1 MRGSVSARTISGIIA
16 ITAILGP
23 SIPALGAHPQSVR
36 GSGGAV
42 ASAEQAATDVGLR
55 ILRDGGNAVD
65 AAVATAL
72 ALAVVHPGAGNLGG
86 GGFAVVRFGT
96 AVDTLDFRETAPAAA
111 SRDMYVGDDGTPVRE
126 RSWVGPLAAGVP
138 GSPVGLYELHARY
151 GRLPWQRV
159 VSPAER
165 LAGEG
170 FVVSERLARE
180 IAGSVSLLERFPETA
195 AVWLPGGSPPAAGT
209 MMRLPQ
215 LATTLR
221 NYRNNGPPALT
232 QGPAA
237 AAIETVSRRYGGVLR
252 AEDLA
257 AYRVVWRRPVLFDA
271 FGWKCASM
279 ALPSSGG
286 IILGQT
292 FAMLE
297 RLQWAELPR
306 FGADR
311 IHLLA
316 EVWRRSFAD
325 RYQLGDPRTTHA
337 DASQLLASS
346 WLDRRSRDIQRHR
359 ATPSARVRPW
369 TEEDVL
375 EPAATTHLSVVDAAG
390 NAVSLTTTL
399 NGRFGCGLLVPGVG
413 ILLNNEM
420 DDFAAAPGHPNE
432 YGLVQGEA
440 NAVEAGKRML
450 SSMAPIVAWRGD
462 QMLVLGARGG
472 SKIPTSTAQVFLNVV
487 VDGDDLQAAVDRP
500 RVHHQWRPDTLMV
513 ETDSLSPETARVLT
527 QRGHTLEEL
536 ATAEQQ
542 PKVNAVQRLPGGVLA
557 AAADPRGP
565 GAAGVVT
572 PAPGQPRDRN

>member
-1 MRGSVSARTISGIIA
+1 MRVSVGFRVISGIVA
-16 ITAILGP
+16 ITAILVGSDP
-23 SIPALGAHPQSVR
+23 VQGAHPQSVR

-42 ASAEQAATDVGLR
+42 ASAERAATDVGLQ
-55 ILRDGGNAVD
+55 ILLDGGNAVD

-96 AVDTLDFRETAPAAA
+96 EVDTLDFRETAPAAA
-111 SRDMYVGDDGTPVRE
+111 SRDMYLGSDGEPVPD

-138 GSPVGLYELHARY
+138 GSPVGLYELHGRY

-165 LAGEG
+165 LAGDG

-180 IAGSVSLLERFPETA
+180 ITGSLELLRRFPETA
-195 AVWLPGGSPPAAGT
+195 DVWLPGGSPPAAGT
-209 MMRLPQ
+209 VMRLPQ
-215 LATTLR
+215 LAATLR
-221 NYRNNGPPALT
+221 NYRNDGPSALT
-232 QGPAA
+232 QGAA
-237 AAIETVSRRYGGVLR
+237 AVAIEMVAHRYGGVLR

-257 AYRVVWRRPVLFDA
+257 AYRAVWRSPVLFDA

-279 ALPSSGG
+279 SLPSSGG

-292 FAMLE
+292 FGMLE
-297 RLQWAELPR
+297 RLSWAELPR

-311 IHLLA
+311 AHLLA

-325 RYQLGDPRTTHA
+325 RYRLGDPRTTQV
-337 DASQLLASS
+337 DAWELLASS
-346 WLDRRSRDIQRHR
+346 WLDRRAREIRLHR
-359 ATPSARVRPW
+359 ATSSDKVRPW
-369 TEEDVL
+369 TEEDL
-375 EPAATTHLSVVDAAG
+375 REAAATTHLSVIDAAG
-390 NAVSLTTTL
+390 NAVALTTTL

-420 DDFAAAPGHPNE
+420 DDFAAAPGRPNE

-440 NAVEAGKRML
+440 NAVGAGKRML
-450 SSMAPIVAWRGD
+450 SSMAPIVAWRGEEL
-462 QMLVLGARGG
+462 LVLGARGG

-487 VDGDDLQAAVDRP
+487 VDRDDLQAAVDRP
-500 RVHHQWRPDTLMV
+500 RVHHQWRPDILMV
-513 ETDSLSPETARVLT
+513 EPDSLSPETVRVLT
-527 QRGHTLEEL
+527 QRGHSLEEM
-536 ATAEQQ
+536 ATAGQQ
-542 PKVNAVQRLPGGVLA
+542 PKVNAVQRLPGGLLA

-565 GAAGVVT
+565 GVAGVVV
-572 PAPGQPRDRN
+572 PVPGL

>member
-1 MRGSVSARTISGIIA
+1 
-16 ITAILGP
+16 
-23 SIPALGAHPQSVR
+23 
-36 GSGGAV
+36 V
-42 ASAEQAATDVGLR
+42 ASAESAATEVGLQ

-96 AVDTLDFRETAPAAA
+96 EVNTLDFRETAPAGA
-111 SRDMYVGDDGTPVRE
+111 SRDMYLGNDREPVPE
-126 RSWVGPLAAGVP
+126 RSWIGPLAAGVP

-165 LAGEG
+165 LAGDG

-180 IAGSVSLLERFPETA
+180 IEGNIRLLERFPETA
-195 AVWLPGGSPPAAGT
+195 SVWLPGGSPPVAGT
-209 MMRLPQ
+209 VMRLPQ
-215 LATTLR
+215 LAATLR
-221 NYRNNGPPALT
+221 NYRNHGPPALT
-232 QGPAA
+232 QGAAA
-237 AAIETVSRRYGGVLR
+237 AAIEMVSHRYGGVLR

-257 AYRVVWRRPVLFDA
+257 AYRAVWRQPVLFEA

-292 FAMLE
+292 FGMLQ
-297 RLQWAELPR
+297 RLKWAELPR

-311 IHLLA
+311 VHLLA

-325 RYQLGDPRTTHA
+325 RYLLGDPRSTIA
-337 DASQLLASS
+337 DRTELLASS
-346 WLDRRSRDIQRHR
+346 WLERRAGEVQLNR
-359 ATPSARVRPW
+359 ATPSEQVRPW
-369 TEEDVL
+369 SKEDVF

-399 NGRFGCGLLVPGVG
+399 NGVFGCGLLVPGVG

-420 DDFAAAPGHPNE
+420 DDFAAAPGRPNL

-440 NAVEAGKRML
+440 NAVGAGKRML
-450 SSMAPIVAWRGD
+450 SSMAPLVAWRAD
-462 QMLVLGARGG
+462 ELLVLGARGG
-472 SKIPTSTAQVFLNVV
+472 SKIPTATAQVFLNVV
-487 VDGDDLQAAVDRP
+487 LDGDDLQAAVDRP
-500 RVHHQWRPDTLMV
+500 RVHHQWLPDVLMV
-513 ETDSLSPETARVLT
+513 ETDALSPETARVLT

-536 ATAEQQ
+536 ARVDQL
-542 PKVNAVQRLPGGVLA
+542 PKVNAVQRLPGSVLA

-565 GAAGVVT
+565 GSAGVVV
-572 PAPGQPRDRN
+572 PVPGQSRNRD

>member
-1 MRGSVSARTISGIIA
+1 MSRPVNIRVASGIVA
-16 ITAILGP
+16 VTATLLVSGFVQ
-23 SIPALGAHPQSVR
+23 GAHPQSVR

-42 ASAEQAATDVGLR
+42 SSAEQSATDVGLR
-55 ILRDGGNAVD
+55 VLRDGGNAVD

-86 GGFAVVRFGT
+86 GGFAVVRLGT
-96 AVDTLDFRETAPAAA
+96 RVDTLDFRETAPAAA
-111 SRDMYVGDDGTPVRE
+111 SRDMYVGGDGEPVRE

-165 LAGEG
+165 LADEG

-180 IAGSVSLLERFPETA
+180 IAGSVPLLERFPETA
-195 AVWLPGGSPPAAGT
+195 AVWLPGGNPPVAGT
-209 MMRLPQ
+209 VMKLPQ

-221 NYRNNGPPALT
+221 NYGNNGPPALT
-232 QGPAA
+232 HGAAA

-257 AYRVVWRRPVLFDA
+257 AYRAVWRRPVVFDA

-279 ALPSSGG
+279 GLPSSGG

-292 FAMLE
+292 FALLE
-297 RLQWAELPR
+297 RVRWADLPR

-311 IHLLA
+311 VHLLA

-325 RYQLGDPRTTHA
+325 RFQLGDPRTTLA
-337 DASQLLASS
+337 DASDLLAAS

-359 ATPSARVRPW
+359 ATPSEQVRPW
-369 TEEDVL
+369 TEDDVR
-375 EPAATTHLSVVDAAG
+375 EPAATTHLSVVDATG
-390 NAVSLTTTL
+390 GAVALTTTL

-420 DDFAAAPGHPNE
+420 DDFATAPGHPNE

-440 NAVEAGKRML
+440 NAVGPGKRML
-450 SSMAPIVAWRGD
+450 SSMAPIVAWRDD
-462 QMLVLGARGG
+462 QLLVLGARGG

-487 VDGDDLQAAVDRP
+487 VDGDELQAAVDRP
-500 RVHHQWRPDTLMV
+500 RVHHQWRPDVLMV
-513 ETDSLSPETARVLT
+513 EADSLSPETVRVLT
-527 QRGHTLEEL
+527 QRGHVLEEL

-565 GAAGVVT
+565 GFAGVVS
-572 PAPGQPRDRN
+572 PVPGS

>member
-1 MRGSVSARTISGIIA
+1 MRGSVGLRLT
-16 ITAILGP
+16 
-23 SIPALGAHPQSVR
+23 SIGVVIVAFLVVVLPVYGAHPPSVR

-42 ASAEQAATDVGLR
+42 ASAEWSATEVGLQV
-55 ILRDGGNAVD
+55 LRDGGNAVD

-72 ALAVVHPGAGNLGG
+72 ALAVVYPVAGNLGG
-86 GGFAVVRFGT
+86 GGFAVVRFGAEVT
-96 AVDTLDFRETAPAAA
+96 TLDFRETAPAAA
-111 SRDMYVGDDGTPVRE
+111 SRDMYLGKDGEPVPE

-138 GSPVGLYELHARY
+138 GSPVGLHELHARY
-151 GRLPWQRV
+151 GQLPWQQV

-165 LAGEG
+165 LAGDG

-180 IAGSVSLLERFPETA
+180 IAGSVALLQRFPETA
-195 AVWLPGGSPPAAGT
+195 NVWLPGGSPPAAGT

-221 NYRNNGPPALT
+221 NYGKHGPPALT
-232 QGPAA
+232 QGAA
-237 AAIETVSRRYGGVLR
+237 AVAIEMVSRRYGGVLR

-257 AYRVVWRRPVLFDA
+257 AYRAVWRQPVLFEA

-279 ALPSSGG
+279 SLPSSGG

-297 RLQWAELPR
+297 RLKWADFPR

-311 IHLLA
+311 AHLLA

-325 RYQLGDPRTTHA
+325 RYQLGDPRSTLA
-337 DASQLLASS
+337 DRTELLAPS
-346 WLDRRSRDIQRHR
+346 WLDRRAGEIRLHR
-359 ATPSARVRPW
+359 ATPSDDVRPW
-369 TEEDVL
+369 STEDAL

-390 NAVSLTTTL
+390 NAVSLTTTI
-399 NGRFGCGLLVPGVG
+399 NGLFGCGLLVPGVG

-420 DDFAAAPGHPNE
+420 DDFAVAPGRPNE

-440 NAVEAGKRML
+440 NAVGAGKRML
-450 SSMAPIVAWRGD
+450 SSMAPIVAWRDD
-462 QMLVLGARGG
+462 QLLVLGARGG

-487 VDGDDLQAAVDRP
+487 VDGDDLQSAVDRP
-500 RVHHQWRPDTLMV
+500 RLHHQWRPDVLMV
-513 ETDSLSPETARVLT
+513 EPDSLSPETARVLT

-536 ATAEQQ
+536 ALATQQ

-565 GAAGVVT
+565 GSAGVVV
-572 PAPGQPRDRN
+572 PAPGQSRSRD

>member
-1 MRGSVSARTISGIIA
+1 MRASVGLRVISGVVA
-16 ITAILGP
+16 ITAILAGP
-23 SIPALGAHPQSVR
+23 GPVHGAHPQSVR

-42 ASAEQAATDVGLR
+42 ASAERAATEVGLQ

-96 AVDTLDFRETAPAAA
+96 EVDTLDFRETAPAAA
-111 SRDMYVGDDGTPVRE
+111 SRDMYLGSDGEPVPK

-138 GSPVGLYELHARY
+138 GSPVGLHELHGRY

-165 LAGEG
+165 LAGDG

-180 IAGSVSLLERFPETA
+180 IAGSLELLQLFPETA
-195 AVWLPGGSPPAAGT
+195 NVWLPGGSPPAAGT
-209 MMRLPQ
+209 VMKLPQ

-221 NYRNNGPPALT
+221 HYRNDGPPALT
-232 QGPAA
+232 QGAAA
-237 AAIETVSRRYGGVLR
+237 AAIETVARRYGGVLR

-257 AYRVVWRRPVLFDA
+257 AYRAVWRRPVLFDA

-279 ALPSSGG
+279 SLPSSGG

-297 RLQWAELPR
+297 RLRWAELPR

-311 IHLLA
+311 VHLLA

-325 RYQLGDPRTTHA
+325 RYRLGDPRTTQA
-337 DASQLLASS
+337 DASELLASR
-346 WLDRRSRDIQRHR
+346 WLDRRAREIRLHR
-359 ATPSARVRPW
+359 ATPSDKVRPW
-369 TEEDVL
+369 TEEDVR

-390 NAVSLTTTL
+390 NAVGLTTTL

-420 DDFAAAPGHPNE
+420 DDFATAPGRPNE

-440 NAVEAGKRML
+440 NAVVAGKRML
-450 SSMAPIVAWRGD
+450 SSMAPIVAWRGE
-462 QMLVLGARGG
+462 QLLVLGARGG

-513 ETDSLSPETARVLT
+513 EPDSLSPETVRVLA
-527 QRGHTLEEL
+527 QRGHSLEEL

-542 PKVNAVQRLPGGVLA
+542 PKVNAVQRLPGGLLA

-565 GAAGVVT
+565 GAAGVVK
-572 PAPGQPRDRN
+572 PAPGS